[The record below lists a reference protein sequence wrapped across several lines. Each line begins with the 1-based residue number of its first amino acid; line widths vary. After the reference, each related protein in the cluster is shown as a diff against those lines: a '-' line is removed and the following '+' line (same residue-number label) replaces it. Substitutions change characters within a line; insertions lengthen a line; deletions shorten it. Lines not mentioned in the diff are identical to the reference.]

1 MIVMKTR
8 YEVKQQMVPGPKG
21 HWLQGNLPEFKDDPL
36 QFLINQ
42 SNQYGEISRFRFGP
56 FQQVYF
62 VNDPVLIK
70 EVLVTKQKSF
80 IKSRDIQM
88 LKTVVGEGL
97 LTSEKEVHMKQRRL
111 IQPAFK
117 KTHIAQYAQDMIN
130 TTSSYI
136 EDWNNGEK
144 RSITNE
150 MMNIALGIITKTMF
164 SMDVG
169 EEAKRIEAPME
180 AVMKLGVKRMR
191 SLITIPL
198 WIPTTNN
205 RKLKRAVKELD
216 DVLFSIIKERRM
228 EPSEHTDL
236 LGILMQAKDEENG
249 LGMTDKQLRDELMTI
264 FLAGHETTANLLS
277 WTFYLLSQ
285 HPEVD
290 EKLYTIIEELTQGKP
305 ITPELYPQLT
315 YAQHIISE
323 SMRLYPPAYVIGRQ
337 VEEDI
342 EIGPYQMRKGDM
354 VLISQYVMHR
364 NPTYYDNA
372 EVFIPE
378 RFEDNFI
385 KTLPSYAYFPFG
397 GGPRVCIGNH
407 FAMMEATLALATIVQ
422 KYRLTISADHHTV
435 KPQPLVTLRPKRGLY
450 MTLNNRK

>member
-1 MIVMKTR
+1 
-8 YEVKQQMVPGPKG
+8 
-21 HWLQGNLPEFKDDPL
+21 
-36 QFLINQ
+36 
-42 SNQYGEISRFRFGP
+42 
-56 FQQVYF
+56 
-62 VNDPVLIK
+62 
-70 EVLVTKQKSF
+70 
-80 IKSRDIQM
+80 
-88 LKTVVGEGL
+88 
-97 LTSEKEVHMKQRRL
+97 
-111 IQPAFK
+111 
-117 KTHIAQYAQDMIN
+117 
-130 TTSSYI
+130 
-136 EDWNNGEK
+136 
-144 RSITNE
+144 ITNE

-164 SMDVG
+164 SMDIG

-191 SLITIPL
+191 SLINIPL
-198 WIPTTNN
+198 WIPTKNN
-205 RKLKRAVKELD
+205 RKLKRAVNELD

-342 EIGPYQMRKGDM
+342 EIGPYQMRKGNM

-372 EVFIPE
+372 DAFIPE
-378 RFEDNFI
+378 RFEHNFI
-385 KTLPSYAYFPFG
+385 KTLPPYAYFPFG